1 MFDVHR
7 LGKAPVLEII
17 FGDGRPPIKITE
29 LGFIIQ
35 YLLRVYDKENILN
48 PISQEQQLEVD
59 YYLHYAEGS
68 LQHIQMALLI
78 NSVAKHVAP
87 FATKAVVKII
97 TKAINNGYYKHEWYL
112 NFQYL
117 EDRLAQNGTGFFVGN
132 KLTGADVI
140 LSFPVYEN
148 VFDNPGG
155 VREICGEKRDLRK
168 VYPHLAKWS
177 RMIKNN
183 PTYKR
188 VTEMMNEEVE
198 DLIAMNPRFDYGKE
212 K

>member
-1 MFDVHR
+1 MKIYLRHPETWRGPLQLFDVHQ

-117 EDRLAQNGTGFFVGN
+117 EDRLAQNGTGFLLETN
-132 KLTGADVI
+132 
-140 LSFPVYEN
+140 
-148 VFDNPGG
+148 
-155 VREICGEKRDLRK
+155 
-168 VYPHLAKWS
+168 
-177 RMIKNN
+177 
-183 PTYKR
+183 
-188 VTEMMNEEVE
+188 
-198 DLIAMNPRFDYGKE
+198 
-212 K
+212 

>member
-1 MFDVHR
+1 M
-7 LGKAPVLEII
+7 
-17 FGDGRPPIKITE
+17 
-29 LGFIIQ
+29 
-35 YLLRVYDKENILN
+35 RVYDKENILN

-117 EDRLAQNGTGFFVGN
+117 EDRLAQNGTGFCW
-132 KLTGADVI
+132 KQID
-140 LSFPVYEN
+140 
-148 VFDNPGG
+148 
-155 VREICGEKRDLRK
+155 
-168 VYPHLAKWS
+168 WS
-177 RMIKNN
+177 RCDSKF
-183 PTYKR
+183 PS
-188 VTEMMNEEVE
+188 
-198 DLIAMNPRFDYGKE
+198 L
-212 K
+212 

>member
-1 MFDVHR
+1 M
-7 LGKAPVLEII
+7 
-17 FGDGRPPIKITE
+17 
-29 LGFIIQ
+29 
-35 YLLRVYDKENILN
+35 RVYDKENILN

-117 EDRLAQNGTGFFVGN
+117 EDRLAQNGTGFVGN

-140 LSFPVYEN
+140 LSFQ
-148 VFDNPGG
+148 FM
-155 VREICGEKRDLRK
+155 K
-168 VYPHLAKWS
+168 
-177 RMIKNN
+177 M
-183 PTYKR
+183 
-188 VTEMMNEEVE
+188 
-198 DLIAMNPRFDYGKE
+198 F
-212 K
+212 